1 MTPLTPE
8 LLYNNRKWC
17 AAWLVSVLF
26 IVKLVLLQRAEVD
39 VVKSLMRKCL
49 DGKVYQSTETY
60 PSTCYIIE
68 LRAILGLYEPTMT
81 S

>member
-1 MTPLTPE
+1 M
-8 LLYNNRKWC
+8 
-17 AAWLVSVLF
+17 VSVLF

-49 DGKVYQSTETY
+49 DGKVFQSTKTY
-60 PSTCYIIE
+60 PSTCYIIG
-68 LRAILGLYEPTMT
+68 LRANLGLYKPMMT

>member
-1 MTPLTPE
+1 MTLLTLE
-8 LLYNNRKWC
+8 LSYNNRKWC

-49 DGKVYQSTETY
+49 DGKVFSQLKRIRQHVT
-60 PSTCYIIE
+60 
-68 LRAILGLYEPTMT
+68 ILLGESILAFM